1 MLELEICSIYL
12 SFDILIRAD
21 ISLFLCFQF
30 LIVVLHLYLKA
41 TPFDPKLLDVICFKG
56 CG

>member
-21 ISLFLCFQF
+21 IFLFLCFQF

>member
-12 SFDILIRAD
+12 FFEIFIKAD
-21 ISLFLCFQF
+21 IFLCFKF
-30 LIVVLHLYLKA
+30 FIVVLHLYLKA
-41 TPFDPKLLDVICFKG
+41 TPFDSKLLDVICFKG